1 MIALYGSP
9 RQKHIQK
16 LIENYLR
23 LMYYTNKTI
32 YLVYREKQI
41 DVLHNKEKLKL
52 LNFTVEHILWPSPNQ
67 RTISSGNC
75 YALFLFLRGTAAFH
89 CSEVLM
95 PVNQETMVIF
105 KPGEAGT
112 LVNAGAHG
120 PLECIRVQ
128 FPTTTLQELS
138 NEETNLARAFD
149 VVPFRQIAVRPD
161 NEIYMLLKNLAR
173 KLCVLPNER
182 NSFGASLFENGILK
196 MFVVLVLRA
205 CIQAESHK
213 AQISRHHLMLDDV
226 FLYIQAHLD
235 EEITLKQLEEHFF
248 VSHEHI
254 SREFKR
260 QTGQTLHTYITK
272 AKLDRCCRFIEQG
285 YPITEVYQKVGFGGY
300 NSFFRAFKK
309 EYGMTPKEYFR
320 TTQAGARG

>member
-16 LIENYLR
+16 LIENYLC

-41 DVLHNKEKLKL
+41 DALHNKEKLKL
-52 LNFTVEHILWPSPNQ
+52 LNFTVEHILWHSPNQ

>member
-1 MIALYGSP
+1 MHKKESP
-9 RQKHIQK
+9 
-16 LIENYLR
+16 N
-23 LMYYTNKTI
+23 
-32 YLVYREKQI
+32 
-41 DVLHNKEKLKL
+41 L
-52 LNFTVEHILWPSPNQ
+52 LNFTVDRILWQEPNQ
-67 RTISSGNC
+67 RTFSSGGC
-75 YALFLFLRGTAAFH
+75 YALFLFLRGVAIFH
-89 CSEVLM
+89 CSGVLM

-120 PLECIRVQ
+120 TLECICVQ
-128 FPTTTLQELS
+128 LSAATLQELS
-138 NEETNLARAFD
+138 DEETDLARAFD
-149 VVPFRQIAVRPD
+149 IVPFRQIAVRPD

-173 KLCVLPNER
+173 KLCVLPREK
-182 NSFGASLFENGILK
+182 NSFGASLFEHGVLQ

-205 CIQAESHK
+205 CIQAERHK
-213 AQISRHHLMLDDV
+213 AQVSRHHLMLDDV

-235 EEITLKQLEEHFF
+235 EEITLKQMEEHFF

-260 QTGQTLHTYITK
+260 QTGQTLHAYIIK

-309 EYGMTPKEYFR
+309 EYGMTPKEYYR

>member
-1 MIALYGSP
+1 M
-9 RQKHIQK
+9 
-16 LIENYLR
+16 
-23 LMYYTNKTI
+23 
-32 YLVYREKQI
+32 
-41 DVLHNKEKLKL
+41 
-52 LNFTVEHILWPSPNQ
+52 LNFTVEHILWHSPNQ
-67 RTISSGNC
+67 RTFSSGCC

-89 CSEVLM
+89 CGEVLM

-120 PLECIRVQ
+120 PLECICVQ
-128 FPTTTLQELS
+128 FPTATLQELS
-138 NEETNLARAFD
+138 DEETNLARAFD

-173 KLCVLPNER
+173 KLCALPNEK

-196 MFVVLVLRA
+196 MFAVLVLRA
-205 CIQAESHK
+205 CIQAERHK
-213 AQISRHHLMLDDV
+213 AQVSRHHLMLDDV

-260 QTGQTLHTYITK
+260 QTGQTLHAYITK

-309 EYGMTPKEYFR
+309 EYGMTPKEYFH

>member
-1 MIALYGSP
+1 
-9 RQKHIQK
+9 
-16 LIENYLR
+16 
-23 LMYYTNKTI
+23 MYYTDKTI
-32 YLVYREKQI
+32 KTDDEEKNVAI
-41 DVLHNKEKLKL
+41 MHNDGELNL
-52 LNFTVEHILWPSPNQ
+52 LNFTTEHILWPTPNQ
-67 RTISSGNC
+67 CTISSGGC
-75 YALFLFLRGTAAFH
+75 YALFLFLRGTAVFH
-89 CSEVLM
+89 CGGVLM

-120 PLECIRVQ
+120 PMECICVQ
-128 FPTTTLQELS
+128 LPAASLQELS
-138 NEETNLARAFD
+138 DEETDLARAFD

-173 KLCVLPNER
+173 KLCALPSEKD
-182 NSFGASLFENGILK
+182 SFGASLFEDGILK

-205 CIQAESHK
+205 CIQAERHK
-213 AQISRHHLMLDDV
+213 AQVSRHHLMLDDV

-260 QTGQTLHTYITK
+260 QTGQTLHAYIVK

-285 YPITEVYQKVGFGGY
+285 YPITEVYHKMGFGGY